1 MYREEFKTICRSIYP
16 CCYFEDYGDSCSVYA
31 PTWLGTI
38 MTADFDKAGEI
49 VKLTNDYPK
58 GRYKVKIT
66 EKNIIRQIKWHIE
79 NYDMYLLMEKT
90 YSSST

>member
-16 CCYFEDYGDSCSVYA
+16 CCYFEDFDERCSIYG
-31 PTWLGTI
+31 PTWLSTI
-38 MTADFDKAGEI
+38 MSAYLDKNGKV

-58 GRYKVKIT
+58 GSYKVKIT
-66 EKNIIRQIKWHIE
+66 EENVIRQVKWHVE